1 MMNRKTACHSLLLF
15 LLSLS
20 IVQVSCTPESCLEE
34 TAATVNAVFYRTGTG
49 DAEAPDSV
57 TLYGIGNEQNKI
69 YNATGKLKVARIP
82 LNASENSCSFY
93 IKVNNITDT
102 LFFSYSS
109 YPHLVS
115 KECGF
120 TVYHA
125 VESVSNRAEAI
136 DVLLINGSITTS
148 NEENIRIFY

>member
-1 MMNRKTACHSLLLF
+1 MLLL
-15 LLSLS
+15 LTLSM
-20 IVQVSCTPESCLEE
+20 VQVACTPASCLEE
-34 TAATVNAVFYRTGTG
+34 TVATVNAVFYRTGTG
-49 DAEAPDSV
+49 NAEAPDSL
-57 TLYGIGNEQNKI
+57 TLYGIGSGLNKI
-69 YNATGKLKVARIP
+69 YSAEGKLKVAKIP
-82 LNASENSCSFY
+82 LDASVSSCSFY
-93 IKVNNITDT
+93 IKVNDITDT

-120 TVYHA
+120 TMYHA
-125 VESVSNRAEAI
+125 VENVSNRAEEI